1 MEAGTVGRR
10 LGDQDTRY
18 GDVPPRPDPAIRPSA
33 RFPRSADEPTP
44 DVVPKPTP
52 PKDETDDEDE
62 YERGISLLDDRDPVH
77 DEEPPLTGTRP
88 PDEPL
93 EFEAT
98 TSRSRLDLS
107 DDDPDAAD
115 DDDEADD
122 ASRGARRG
130 RRGRRLGG
138 HRGRAAALER
148 AADR

>member
-33 RFPRSADEPTP
+33 RFPRSADEPAP

-62 YERGISLLDDRDPVH
+62 FERGISLLDDRDPVH

-93 EFEAT
+93 EFEAVEELEIVE
-98 TSRSRLDLS
+98 LDLS
-107 DDDPDAAD
+107 D
-115 DDDEADD
+115 ADD
-122 ASRGARRG
+122 ADARRRGRRRSRGARRG

-148 AADR
+148 AAHR